1 MQLIITGKNM
11 EVSEPLKEYVEKKI
25 GKLTRYLPTID
36 EVHVELSVEK
46 VKSNL
51 QRQVVQVTMRSNGT
65 ILRAEERSADM
76 LAAVDSV
83 RDKLQRQMERFKERP
98 VRKRKRARAEAAAS
112 PAVEPPAPLEE
123 EVFPRIVRTKR
134 FSVTSMTEEEAI
146 EQMELLGHDFFIFY
160 NPTTAS
166 MNVVYRRRDGN
177 YGVLQPELT

>member
-46 VKSNL
+46 TKSNL

-98 VRKRKRARAEAAAS
+98 VRKRQRARVEAIEEPAAMT
-112 PAVEPPAPLEE
+112 EE
-123 EVFPRIVRTKR
+123 EPSSQIVRTKR
-134 FSVTSMTEEEAI
+134 FGVTPMTAEEAI

-160 NPTTAS
+160 NPATAS
-166 MNVVYRRRDGN
+166 MNVVYRRQDGN
-177 YGVLQPELT
+177 YGLLQPELA

>member
-46 VKSNL
+46 TKSNL

-98 VRKRKRARAEAAAS
+98 VRMRKRARVEAAE
-112 PAVEPPAPLEE
+112 EPVAMTEE
-123 EVFPRIVRTKR
+123 EPSPRIVRTKR
-134 FSVTSMTEEEAI
+134 FSVTPMSDEEAI

-166 MNVVYRRRDGN
+166 MNVVYRRKDGN
-177 YGVLQPELT
+177 YGMLQPELT

>member
-11 EVSEPLKEYVEKKI
+11 EVSEPLKDYVEKKI

-46 VKSNL
+46 TKSNL

-98 VRKRKRARAEAAAS
+98 VRRRKRARVEAA
-112 PAVEPPAPLEE
+112 EPLAETEE
-123 EVFPRIVRTKR
+123 EPSPRIVRTKR
-134 FSVTSMTEEEAI
+134 FAVTPMAEEEAI

-160 NPTTAS
+160 NPATAS

-177 YGVLQPELT
+177 YGLLQPDLA

>member
-98 VRKRKRARAEAAAS
+98 VRKRKRARAEAAA
-112 PAVEPPAPLEE
+112 VQPLESPVATDE
-123 EVFPRIVRTKR
+123 DLAPRIVRTKR
-134 FSVTSMTEEEAI
+134 FGVTSMTEDEAI

-177 YGVLQPELT
+177 YGLLQPELT